1 VTNNV
6 VDSNAGS
13 IEKSVLREFLWECS
27 SCTLLNDESNTRC
40 DACGHMRSRKCKR
53 IVKTLERLEDAS
65 SGESTQSAVSTSQ
78 HSCKKVL
85 SQSWS
90 CPYCSTT
97 NYSSSKKCDV
107 CNRSKDGE
115 GKIPK
120 MNALK
125 GNWKCYKCNETNLE
139 RNKRCRFCCAWKGG
153 KRTLKYEIP
162 LPRKER
168 KAERKVATKVAT
180 KVEYVGWECNF
191 CNYKNTGGASICT
204 MCHGSDKAGKQKKK
218 AKHVQQLEDLDY
230 KPTAI
235 KKRKKIEMPIQLDKI
250 SSGTEVGWE
259 CHKCAKIN
267 KASSKRCKTCFSWK
281 GGKRKNMAKRS
292 RRK

>member
-1 VTNNV
+1 
-6 VDSNAGS
+6 
-13 IEKSVLREFLWECS
+13 
-27 SCTLLNDESNTRC
+27 
-40 DACGHMRSRKCKR
+40 MRSRKCKR
-53 IVKTLERLEDAS
+53 IVKTLERLDDASSGECGHMRGRKCKRIVKTLERLDDAS
-65 SGESTQSAVSTSQ
+65 SGESTQSVLSSSQ
-78 HSCKKVL
+78 HSSKKVL

-90 CPYCSTT
+90 CPYCSTK

-120 MNALK
+120 MDTLK

-153 KRTLKYEIP
+153 KRTLKYEFTN
-162 LPRKER
+162 PRKER
-168 KAERKVATKVAT
+168 KVETKTASKTAIKLAMVVETKEVAKH
-180 KVEYVGWECNF
+180 EHVGWECNF
-191 CNYKNTGGASICT
+191 CSYINTAGASICT
-204 MCHGSDKAGKQKKK
+204 MCHGSDRASKPKRKVKQIQK
-218 AKHVQQLEDLDY
+218 LEDLDY

-235 KKRKKIEMPIQLDKI
+235 KKRKRIEMPAAKPEKI
-250 SSGTEVGWE
+250 HSEAEVGWE